1 MKIFIFKWIRY
12 IKLKKVIAQL
22 HQISSAQQLHMASGY
37 HFGWCRLQNI
47 SITTE
52 SSVGQ
57 QRSWKVAGVG
67 ESRKEVQKGHSKFCI
82 FTLPKSLANLSN
94 ICVCSRLQATQL
106 KLKEQS
112 FLTNWGQ
119 MLFHLDIEKKMK
131 HTNGKYKRIYFPSII
146 FVTCDYLK
154 ENL

>member
-12 IKLKKVIAQL
+12 IKLKKVISQL

-112 FLTNWGQ
+112 FLTNGGQ